1 MQGSASA
8 QQARAAANARLQEVS
23 RQTSIMQDNMAIQAQ
38 QRQDALQSRRAF
50 QDQTL
55 AAYTPDKL
63 AADRAANQAP
73 LTAALTAAGD
83 RGITP
88 LSADATRSTGA
99 VQVGGYSSGQDS
111 QAAGSSAYDAALA
124 SQLARAGGINQQQAQ
139 AQAAMQALGQAR
151 IAGNQRLQD
160 SAAAIQLAGARN
172 QALNR
177 PLAANG
183 LLSNASANYY
193 AGQQEQILNS
203 GAGTR
208 LGGQVLGTLG
218 QLGYGAASK
227 GMFRSTSGM
236 NASPGSVNSQDLG
249 GSYLGGG

>member
-1 MQGSASA
+1 MQASASA
-8 QQARAAANARLQEVS
+8 SQARAAATARLQEVS
-23 RQTSIMQDNMAIQAQ
+23 RQGAIMQDNMAIQAQ

-83 RGITP
+83 RGSSP

-99 VQVGGYSSGQDS
+99 VQVGDAGSGQDS
-111 QAAGSSAYDAALA
+111 QAAGSTAYAAALA

-160 SAAAIQLAGARN
+160 SANMIQLAGARN

-183 LLSNASANYY
+183 LLSNASENYY
-193 AGQQEQILNS
+193 QSQQEKILNT
-203 GAGTR
+203 GAGLR
-208 LGGQVLGTLG
+208 LGGQTLSTLG
-218 QLGYGAASK
+218 NVGMSAASSGAFNSGPTVAK
-227 GMFRSTSGM
+227 SDAFLNSRSYSG
-236 NASPGSVNSQDLG
+236 AE
-249 GSYLGGG
+249 